1 MIEILPLKY
10 VPKDEHNES
19 LWIEEECYKYYTKNR
34 KDNCNYL
41 ELMDLWLRAPYCE
54 DCAQSDP
61 FERNNNPDIMSEN
74 WEEDIIW
81 SLGEDTFKTIKSEL
95 NENSDFNIL
104 CKRCSCELRPWD
116 NDNIHIVSYHL
127 EEHYGIPLETGNKK
141 KPPKKLTNQVIKLYG
156 GKCFCCKKS
165 NKKLHIDH
173 IFPRSK
179 SGDAAFRNLQPLCED
194 CGNKKADQLP
204 AEVTVFSDIYFES
217 YPSDAYEG
225 LFW

>member
-116 NDNIHIVSYHL
+116 NNNIHIVSYHL
-127 EEHYGIPLETGNKK
+127 EEHYAIPLATVNKI

-156 GKCFCCKKS
+156 
-165 NKKLHIDH
+165 
-173 IFPRSK
+173 
-179 SGDAAFRNLQPLCED
+179 
-194 CGNKKADQLP
+194 
-204 AEVTVFSDIYFES
+204 
-217 YPSDAYEG
+217 
-225 LFW
+225 